1 MSELINVYIDMDGV
15 QTVYDK
21 GDTVEEMMQEGYF
34 SSRQPHIEVIDFI
47 KLLMEDDRYTV
58 TILSA
63 VFTDSHSIL
72 EKAIWLENQGLSAVD
87 KMFVPCGVP
96 KSNYVKSEGMNILID
111 DFSKNLFE
119 WENAGE
125 NFFGIKFMNEVNG
138 ENGTWRKHAGAS
150 LDYSMN
156 AIALVNTFERII
168 KRWKAGK
175 VA

>member
-21 GDTVEEMMQEGYF
+21 SDTVEEMMQEGYF
-34 SSRQPHIEVIDFI
+34 SSRQPHKEVIDFI
-47 KLLMEDDRYTV
+47 KSLIKDDRYTV
-58 TILSA
+58 TVLSA
-63 VFTDSHSIL
+63 VFTDSHSVL
-72 EKAIWLENQGLSAVD
+72 EKAIWLEEQGLSSVD

-96 KSNYVKSEGMNILID
+96 KSNYVKSEEMNILID

-119 WENAGE
+119 WENAGK
-125 NFFGIKFMNEVNG
+125 NFFGIKFMNEANG

-156 AIALVNTFERII
+156 AIALASAFERII
-168 KRWKAGK
+168 KIWKTSK